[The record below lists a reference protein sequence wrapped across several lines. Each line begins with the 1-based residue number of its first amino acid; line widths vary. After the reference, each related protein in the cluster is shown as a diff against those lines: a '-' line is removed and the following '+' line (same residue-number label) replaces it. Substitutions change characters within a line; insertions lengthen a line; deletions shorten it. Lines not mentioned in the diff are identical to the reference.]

1 MTRGQVALGRR
12 GLGRVVSL
20 RSPKAD
26 SLDPSVRDALAATAE
41 SLAADVSTLRAQ

>member
-1 MTRGQVALGRR
+1 MRCRSIASYL
-12 GLGRVVSL
+12 SAED
-20 RSPKAD
+20 SPKAD